1 MALNFD
7 EFQNIQQRLLKGGR
21 LIFPDVFFQELT
33 YMEQI
38 VVLWKTKQNLLKAG
52 DNITLHENEDGTVT
66 ISANEGGEEE
76 SYRIEEVA
84 PTSGNSKAYA
94 LINATTGQQSG
105 STIQIPTAIK
115 GDKGDKGDTG
125 NGIEQVVLAE
135 ELPTGNKYRI
145 DMTDGTFYYFTAP
158 KGATGN
164 QGPAGVDGFS
174 PVAAVVPDATGATI
188 TITDENGTSTVH
200 INNGAPGSQGAPGAD
215 GVTPDV
221 GVNVSVGS
229 NTGTPT
235 ATVTKSGTTAQP
247 VFTIV
252 FDGLK
257 GEQGIPGSGADGVGI
272 SNISLKETTAAGNTY
287 TITLSNGQTYD
298 FTAPVGPQGA
308 TGSQGPAGATGS
320 QGPAGNDGFS
330 PIATATRT
338 GSTVVISIT
347 DANGTTSGTVYD
359 GVSPT
364 ITVTSITGGHHVQ
377 IVTAAGTEN
386 FDVMDG
392 TDGSDGI
399 SPTVTV
405 TDYTTY
411 HHVVITSA
419 GGSEQFDIYDGA
431 DGVGIASVTYNSQDA
446 QGGNVYDVNL
456 TDGTVAGQIT
466 APKGAT
472 GSSGSVSVT
481 PASNYGR
488 EVGSITSEGTTYNLY
503 AGLPYPENREVV
515 NIYTNETA
523 LGEYMQVTDINC
535 YIPETAYAVPV
546 QMNVWNSN
554 NEVMFTC
561 EMDLNVYYY
570 DTDIAIMNSVAVVEA
585 LSPSGEYVVNIPQ
598 FTSLNGVWDT
608 TNTLSIKPLASG
620 GGGLT
625 VNEYRFADMQSTS
638 ASFYQSVTTF
648 PFAGGGTMVA
658 SAVSAKVY
666 SRTSILE
673 TVLSGFSAAQL
684 VTDDN
689 YTDSGFSIS
698 FTATASVN
706 SFNKLS
712 INAQSF
718 SAVDLFNDGVG
729 PDHNIYIDN
738 IPVVIIDNNSAN
750 YLGIMSMRVQPSSGD
765 FNLAYTIKT
774 NNMPIVSGH
783 TYTIRID
790 CHV

>member
-1 MALNFD
+1 MSLNFD
-7 EFQNIQQRLLKGGR
+7 EFQNIQQRLLNGGR

-66 ISANEGGEEE
+66 ISAGQGGEEE

-115 GDKGDKGDTG
+115 GDKGDPGETG
-125 NGIEQVVLAE
+125 NGIDSISFVETTVE
-135 ELPTGNKYRI
+135 GNKYRI
-145 DMTDGTFYYFTAP
+145 DMTDGTFYYITAP
-158 KGATGN
+158 VGRTGETGEKGE
-164 QGPAGVDGFS
+164 DGFS
-174 PVAAVVPDATGATI
+174 PIAVVVPDSTGATV
-188 TITDENGTSTVH
+188 TITDENGTSSVH
-200 INNGAPGSQGAPGAD
+200 INNGAQGAPGD
-215 GVTPDV
+215 TPDV

-235 ATVTKSGTTAQP
+235 ATVTKSGTAAQP

-257 GEQGIPGSGADGVGI
+257 GEQGLPGSGADGVGI
-272 SNISLKETTAAGNTY
+272 SNITFKETTAAGNTY

-298 FTAPVGPQGA
+298 FTAPTGPVGPQS
-308 TGSQGPAGATGS
+308 TTPGP
-320 QGPAGNDGFS
+320 QGNDGFS

-338 GSTVVISIT
+338 GNTVVISIT

-364 ITVTSITGGHHVQ
+364 VAVTSITGGHQVE
-377 IVTAAGTEN
+377 ITSASGTER

-392 TDGSDGI
+392 TNGNDGV
-399 SPTVTV
+399 SPTVSV
-405 TDYTTY
+405 TPIIGGNQVT
-411 HHVVITSA
+411 ITSA
-419 GGSEQFDIYDGA
+419 SGTNTFNVMDGA
-431 DGVGIASVTYNSQDA
+431 QGVGVASVTYNSQDA

-456 TDGTVAGQIT
+456 TNGTVAGQIT
-466 APKGAT
+466 APKGDAAS
-472 GSSGSVSVT
+472 GGSVTVT

-546 QMNVWNSN
+546 QLNVFDSNSA
-554 NEVMFTC
+554 VIFTC
-561 EMDLNVYYY
+561 DMDLNVYYY
-570 DTDIAIMNSVAVVEA
+570 DNDIAIMPSSAVTEA
-585 LSPSGEYVVNIPQ
+585 MYPSGEYVVNIPQ

-608 TNTLSIKPLASG
+608 TNTISIKPLASG
-620 GGGLT
+620 GGGGLT
-625 VNEYRFADMQSTS
+625 VHEYRFADMLSSSPSIAAAQ
-638 ASFYQSVTTF
+638 VF
-648 PFAGGGTMVA
+648 PFTGSGTVVA
-658 SAVSAKVY
+658 SSDVAAKVY

-673 TVLSGFSAAQL
+673 TELSGFKTAQL
-684 VTDDN
+684 VTNDN
-689 YTDSGFSIS
+689 YPESAFSIS

-706 SFNKLS
+706 SFNKLLL
-712 INAQSF
+712 NVQSF
-718 SAVDLFNDGVG
+718 TPSQLFYDGVG
-729 PDHNIYIDN
+729 PDHSIYIDN
-738 IPVVIIDNNSAN
+738 IPVVIIDNNASN
-750 YLGIMSMRVQPSSGD
+750 YLGIMSMRISPSSGN
-765 FNLAYTIKT
+765 FNLLYTVKT

-790 CHV
+790 CYV

>member
-1 MALNFD
+1 MSLNFD
-7 EFQNIQQRLLKGGR
+7 EFQNIQQRLLRGGR

-66 ISANEGGEEE
+66 ISAGEGGEEE

-174 PVAAVVPDATGATI
+174 PIAVVVPDSTGATV
-188 TITDENGTSTVH
+188 TITDKNGTSSVH

-235 ATVTKSGTTAQP
+235 ATVTKSGTAAQP

-338 GSTVVISIT
+338 GNTVVISIT

-364 ITVTSITGGHHVQ
+364 ITVTSITGGHHIQ

-392 TDGSDGI
+392 TNGSDGI

-405 TDYTTY
+405 TDYSTY

-419 GGSEQFDIYDGA
+419 GGSEQFDIYDGD

-456 TDGTVAGQIT
+456 TNGTVAGQIT
-466 APKGAT
+466 APKGDAAS
-472 GSSGSVSVT
+472 GGSVTVT

-488 EVGSITSEGTTYNLY
+488 EVGSITSDGNTQTLY
-503 AGLPYPENREVV
+503 AGLPYPDNREVI
-515 NIYTNETA
+515 NIFTNETA
-523 LGEYMQVTDINC
+523 LSDYMQVTNITC

-546 QMNVWNSN
+546 QLVVWSSN
-554 NEVMFTC
+554 NEVLFTC
-561 EMDLNVYYY
+561 DMDVNIYYY
-570 DTDIAIMNSVAVVEA
+570 DNDIAIMNSSAIVEA
-585 LSPSGEYVVNIPQ
+585 TYPSGEYIVNIPQ
-598 FTSLNGVWDT
+598 FTSTSGVWDT
-608 TNTLSIKPLASG
+608 TNRLSIKPLT
-620 GGGLT
+620 GGLT
-625 VNEYRFADMQSTS
+625 VNEYRFADMTSVTPTYGTVSAWNFGTGSTS
-638 ASFYQSVTTF
+638 IASSGVI
-648 PFAGGGTMVA
+648 P
-658 SAVSAKVY
+658 KVY
-666 SRTSILE
+666 SRVSILE
-673 TVLSGFSAAQL
+673 PVLSGFKTAQL
-684 VTDDN
+684 VTNEN
-689 YTDSGFSIS
+689 YPECGFSIN
-698 FTATASVN
+698 FTATASASN
-706 SFNKLS
+706 FNKLV
-712 INAQSF
+712 I
-718 SAVDLFNDGVG
+718 SASSYTPATLFYDGVG

-738 IPVVIIDNNSAN
+738 IPVVIVDNNAAN
-750 YLGIMSMRVQPSSGD
+750 YLGIMSMRIQPSGGN
-765 FNLAYTIKT
+765 FNLTYTIKT
-774 NNMPIVSGH
+774 NNMPIVNGH
-783 TYTIRID
+783 TYAIRLD
-790 CHV
+790 CYV